1 MNVDMQKLEALA
13 KAMIQLNQDNAWDW
27 VALVEDAKLG
37 KTHTE
42 FALAFNPAAV
52 LALIAQTKQLQVE
65 RDEADRAA
73 GEAMRTKQDLVD
85 YKRRVSSWMEQT
97 TVELGHSRN
106 KPFDEAFNE
115 LLQERTQLKVDNDR
129 LRKLPTAWSEV
140 YEQSDANDKLLGQ
153 VLHLSAENE
162 TLAKNAN
169 RYLVLRQADV
179 DTIQNGGLFAG
190 LTPENIVING
200 EDLDQRID
208 AVIEE
213 QRAFANALLAA
224 AVPAQQPEPGAFA
237 YQAFAWLY
245 TKPGAVPGTL
255 DVKIERMKQDY
266 PGYTATALYTGPV
279 NGDPAGWAYRVK
291 LGSKSASWRVSM
303 TEPAYT
309 GDPGDIEVMPLYKG
323 ISVTGEVPA

>member
-13 KAMIQLNQDNAWDW
+13 KAMIQQNQDNAWDW

-42 FALAFNPAAV
+42 YSLAANPATL
-52 LALIAQTKQLQVE
+52 LALIAELKRVTQE
-65 RDEADRAA
+65 RDEADRLA
-73 GEAMRTKQDLVD
+73 GEATRTKQELVD

-115 LLQERTQLKVDNDR
+115 LKAECER

-140 YEQSDANDKLLGQ
+140 YQQSEDNDELLDR
-153 VLHLSAENE
+153 VLQLSNENE
-162 TLAKNAN
+162 ALTKNAN

-190 LTPENIVING
+190 LVPENLVING
-200 EDLDQRID
+200 EDLDRRTD

-213 QRAFANALLAA
+213 QRAFAKALLAA
-224 AVPAQQPEPGAFA
+224 AAPVEQPAPGEFAF
-237 YQAFAWLY
+237 QAFAWLY
-245 TKPGAVPGTL
+245 TKEGNVPGTL
-255 DVKIERMKQDY
+255 DVKTALTKQDY

-279 NGDPAGWAYRVK
+279 NGEPAGWAYRVK
-291 LGSKSASWRVSM
+291 LGKVPANWRVSI
-303 TEPAYT
+303 TEPRYS

-323 ISVTGEVPA
+323 ESVASEVPV